1 MKIKDILLLYKF
13 RVWTLL
19 IFTGIFSYLI
29 ATKAGYEFKL
39 DILII
44 LFIAGSLAIWGN
56 GALNNYFEVETDKL
70 MLRTS
75 KRPLV
80 TNSINKN
87 FALYSGITFIITGT
101 ILALVFINLL
111 TAFFIILASII
122 YYIYTVFLK
131 KRTSLNVIIGGFA
144 GNCTAWGGWAAATG
158 SFNLFA
164 FLLGMLIYFWTN
176 PHFWALAFK
185 YREDYKRANL
195 PMLTVIMDEKKSSRI
210 IAISSLPL
218 PLITALLGFVGNL
231 SMYFLILVLL

>member
-1 MKIKDILLLYKF
+1 LAFGFYK
-13 RVWTLL
+13 L
-19 IFTGIFSYLI
+19 INSRFS
-29 ATKAGYEFKL
+29 F
-39 DILII
+39 
-44 LFIAGSLAIWGN
+44 
-56 GALNNYFEVETDKL
+56 
-70 MLRTS
+70 
-75 KRPLV
+75 
-80 TNSINKN
+80 
-87 FALYSGITFIITGT
+87 
-101 ILALVFINLL
+101 
-111 TAFFIILASII
+111 ILASII

-231 SMYFLILVLL
+231 SMYFLIFSFIMNLIFIFLAIWLYLNPTEKNSWILFKFSSPFLAIIYIAIYLDPSKIEFKF